1 MRKTRQSS
9 SVPLSV
15 KLPPKRVREKF
26 LIIYELEGCQ
36 KAVNCLIK
44 YYGVRRMRIV
54 LNGRKVG
61 KGCIGYYLENCAYFK
76 KEGLKKRIVLHEFY
90 HHLVASKGF
99 ELTIRTEEKEANNYP
114 RLFLGRTKI

>member
-36 KAVNCLIK
+36 KAVNYLTK
-44 YYGVRRMRIV
+44 YYGVRRMRIF
-54 LNGRKVG
+54 LNGKKVG
-61 KGCIGYYLENCAYFK
+61 KDCVGFYFKNRAYFK
-76 KEGLKKRIVLHEFY
+76 KEGLKKQIVLHELY
-90 HHLVASKGF
+90 HHLVDSNGL
-99 ELTIRTEEKEANNYP
+99 ELLVKVEEKEAKMYASK
-114 RLFLGRTKI
+114 FLQN